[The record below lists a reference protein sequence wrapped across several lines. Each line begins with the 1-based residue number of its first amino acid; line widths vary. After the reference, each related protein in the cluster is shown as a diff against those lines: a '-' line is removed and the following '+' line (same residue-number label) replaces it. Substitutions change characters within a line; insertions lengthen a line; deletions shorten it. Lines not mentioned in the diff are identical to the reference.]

1 MILNIKVTII
11 RLNKTI
17 LIENFLNISK
27 FNKFLGEPYMAEE
40 FEEIWSNYDRQTV
53 FNYVDTRLH
62 HYLFTKIFKDEAEIM
77 SKIIEINETE
87 LLGFKYDYFLK
98 IPETQELINNFDD
111 LKALLDGKDLTESP
125 NSDVVGL
132 VKYMFESIKDA
143 EIGNIKNKNF
153 TSFQLDAINKNII
166 ENKKKVSELLKDDIF
181 ADVETPDIIDIYLLE
196 TACKATDESFNLARS
211 YEVFD
216 ELFVFPSKMELYNCI
231 VKEILPG
238 MSNDKIFELYV
249 LLNTL
254 EVLETTKG
262 TITFKKAGLPELA
275 EYYYQVEENSMEHTT
290 VMQIFFHD
298 LPEELSAKFKP
309 LLKYPYICL
318 RMTNSV
324 KAQNLTRV
332 SYLLLEIERIT
343 DNQIKYKCKATED
356 IRNILVVWDH
366 RLFNDEKSHIKV
378 LDYKT
383 LQMGLNKSF
392 GNIFKFPNIE
402 NVDVILEYLPYFED
416 TENEFVRIE
425 GGQRIYDDEADFF
438 KDDLYQENIYKTFD
452 NQKDW
457 EDKGWKYINNHELIK
472 RLDLLSIQKIV
483 YLIMQKENTRPGFL
497 GKLMEDGTVLTIL
510 RRLKEIRDINES
522 EITDLYSP
530 YAKLKCCPIH
540 DPDFYADKEKE
551 MSGLVSRQS
560 EEFSEDELNVK

>member
-1 MILNIKVTII
+1 MV
-11 RLNKTI
+11 
-17 LIENFLNISK
+17 
-27 FNKFLGEPYMAEE
+27 EE
-40 FEEIWSNYDRQTV
+40 IEEIWSNYDRQTV
-53 FNYVDTRLH
+53 FNYVETRLH
-62 HYLFTKIFKDEAEIM
+62 HYLFTKILKDEAEIM
-77 SKIIEINETE
+77 SKIIEINEVE
-87 LLGFKYDYFLK
+87 LLGFKYSYFLN
-98 IPETQELINNFDD
+98 IPETQYLINNFD
-111 LKALLDGKDLTESP
+111 KIKEIIDGHDLTGTPYLE
-125 NSDVVGL
+125 VVSL
-132 VKYMFESIKDA
+132 VKYIFEKIKNAD
-143 EIGNIKNKNF
+143 IGNIKNKNF
-153 TSFQLDAINKNII
+153 TSFSLDNINRNIL

-181 ADVETPDIIDIYLLE
+181 ASVETPDIIDIYLLE
-196 TACKATDESFNLARS
+196 TACKTTDEHFNLAKS
-211 YEVFD
+211 YQVFD
-216 ELFVFPSKMELYNCI
+216 ELFVFPSKNELYNTI
-231 VKEILPG
+231 TNEILTA

-262 TITFKKAGLPELA
+262 TIKFKKSGVPELA

-324 KAQNLTRV
+324 KAQNLTRI

-366 RLFNDEKSHIKV
+366 KLFNDEKSHIKV

-402 NVDVILEYLPYFED
+402 NLDIILEYLPYFED
-416 TENEFVRIE
+416 TSNEFVRVE
-425 GGQRIYDDEADFF
+425 NGQRIYDDEADFF

-452 NQKDW
+452 NLKDW
-457 EDKGWKYINNHELIK
+457 EEKGWKYINNHELIK
-472 RLDLLSIQKIV
+472 RLDLLTIQKIV

-522 EITDLYSP
+522 EVTDLYSP

-540 DPDFYADKEKE
+540 DPDFYAEKEKE
-551 MSGLVSRQS
+551 MGDLVSRQS
-560 EEFSEDELNVK
+560 EEFSDDELNVK

>member
-1 MILNIKVTII
+1 
-11 RLNKTI
+11 
-17 LIENFLNISK
+17 
-27 FNKFLGEPYMAEE
+27 MAEE
-40 FEEIWSNYDRQTV
+40 LEEIWTNYDRQTV
-53 FNYVDTRLH
+53 FNYVETRLH

-77 SKIIEINETE
+77 SKIIEINEGQ
-87 LLGFKYDYFLK
+87 LLSFKYDYFLN
-98 IPETQELINNFDD
+98 IPETQELINDFDK
-111 LKALLDGKDLTESP
+111 LKTLLEGKNLSESP
-125 NSDVVGL
+125 YKDVVGL
-132 VKYMFESIKDA
+132 VKYMFENIKEADV
-143 EIGNIKNKNF
+143 GNIKNKNF
-153 TSFQLDAINKNII
+153 EEDKLEVINKNLL

-181 ADVETPDIIDIYLLE
+181 SSVETPDIIDIYLLE
-196 TACKATDESFNLARS
+196 TACKNTDEEFNLARA
-211 YEVFD
+211 YEVYD
-216 ELFVFPSKMELYNCI
+216 ELFVFPSKIELYNTI
-231 VKEILPG
+231 TNEILVA

-262 TITFKKAGLPELA
+262 SITFKKAGVRELA
-275 EYYYQVEENSMEHTT
+275 QYYYQVEENSMEHTT
-290 VMQIFFHD
+290 VMDIFFHD

-324 KAQNLTRV
+324 KAQNLTRI

-366 RLFNDEKSHIKV
+366 ALFNDEKSHIKV

-402 NVDVILEYLPYFED
+402 NVDIILEYLPYFED
-416 TENEFVRIE
+416 TSNEFVRVE

-438 KDDLYQENIYKTFD
+438 KDDIYQENIYKPFD
-452 NQKDW
+452 NLKDW
-457 EDKGWKYINNHELIK
+457 EEKGWNYINNHELIK
-472 RLDLLSIQKIV
+472 RLDLLTIQKII

-540 DPDFYADKEKE
+540 DPDFYAEKEKE
-551 MSGLVSRQS
+551 MEGLVTRQS

>member
-1 MILNIKVTII
+1 MV
-11 RLNKTI
+11 
-17 LIENFLNISK
+17 
-27 FNKFLGEPYMAEE
+27 EE
-40 FEEIWSNYDRQTV
+40 LEEIWTNYDRQTV

-77 SKIIEINETE
+77 SKIIEIDENE
-87 LLGFKYDYFLK
+87 LLGFKYDYFLS
-98 IPETQELINNFDD
+98 IPETESLIDNFDD
-111 LKALLDGKDLTESP
+111 LKALLAGNDLKSAP
-125 NSDVVGL
+125 YCDVVGL
-132 VKYMFESIKDA
+132 VKYLFESIKDA
-143 EIGNIKNKNF
+143 DIGNIKNKNF
-153 TSFQLDAINKNII
+153 IPSVLDDINANIL
-166 ENKKKVSELLKDDIF
+166 ESKKKVTALLKDDLF
-181 ADVETPDIIDIYLLE
+181 DSVETPDIIDIFLLE
-196 TACKATDESFNLARS
+196 SACKATDESFNLARV

-216 ELFVFPSKMELYNCI
+216 ELFVFTSKMELYNTI
-231 VKEILPG
+231 VKKILPA
-238 MSNDKIFELYV
+238 MNNDKIFELYV

-262 TITFKKAGLPELA
+262 KITFKKAGFNELA

-343 DNQIKYKCKATED
+343 DNQVKYKCKATED

-366 RLFNDEKSHIKV
+366 KLFNDEKSHIKV

-402 NVDVILEYLPYFED
+402 NVDIILEYLPYFED
-416 TENEFVRIE
+416 TSNEFVRVE
-425 GGQRIYDDEADFF
+425 GGQRVYDDEADFF
-438 KDDLYQENIYKTFD
+438 KDDLYQENIYKTFE
-452 NQKDW
+452 NSKDW
-457 EDKGWKYINNHELIK
+457 EERGWKYINNHALIK
-472 RLDLLSIQKIV
+472 RLDLLSIQKII
-483 YLIMQKENTRPGFL
+483 YLIMQKENVRPGFL
-497 GKLMEDGTVLTIL
+497 GKLMDDGTILTIL

-551 MSGLVSRQS
+551 MGDLVSRQS

>member
-1 MILNIKVTII
+1 MV
-11 RLNKTI
+11 
-17 LIENFLNISK
+17 
-27 FNKFLGEPYMAEE
+27 EE
-40 FEEIWSNYDRQTV
+40 LKEIWTNYDRQTV
-53 FNYVDTRLH
+53 FNYVETRLH

-77 SKIIEINETE
+77 SKIIEINEME
-87 LLGFKYDYFLK
+87 LLSFKYDYFLN
-98 IPETQELINNFDD
+98 IPETKSLIDEFDKLEAILAD
-111 LKALLDGKDLTESP
+111 KDLSETP
-125 NSDVVGL
+125 YNDVVAL
-132 VKYMFESIKDA
+132 VKYIFENIKDSDA
-143 EIGNIKNKNF
+143 GNIKNKNF
-153 TSFQLDAINKNII
+153 TSFSLENINKNILD
-166 ENKKKVSELLKDDIF
+166 NKKKVSELLKKDVF
-181 ADVETPDIIDIYLLE
+181 SAVETPDIIDIYLLE
-196 TACKATDESFNLARS
+196 TACKATDESFNLARV

-216 ELFVFPSKMELYNCI
+216 ELFVFPSKIELYNTI
-231 VKEILPG
+231 TKDILLA

-262 TITFKKAGLPELA
+262 TITFKKAGVPELA

-324 KAQNLTRV
+324 KAQNLTRI

-366 RLFNDEKSHIKV
+366 KLFNDEKSHIKV

-402 NVDVILEYLPYFED
+402 NVDIILEYLPYFED
-416 TENEFVRIE
+416 TSNEFVRIE
-425 GGQRIYDDEADFF
+425 NGQRYYDDEADFF
-438 KDDLYQENIYKTFD
+438 KDDLYQENIYKPFD

-457 EDKGWKYINNHELIK
+457 EEKGWKYINNHELIK
-472 RLDLLSIQKIV
+472 RLDLLDIQKIV
-483 YLIMQKENTRPGFL
+483 FLIMQKENTRPGFL

-540 DPDFYADKEKE
+540 DPDFYAEKEKE
-551 MSGLVSRQS
+551 MGDLVSRQS

>member
-1 MILNIKVTII
+1 MV
-11 RLNKTI
+11 
-17 LIENFLNISK
+17 
-27 FNKFLGEPYMAEE
+27 EE
-40 FEEIWSNYDRQTV
+40 LEEIWTNYDRQTV
-53 FNYVDTRLH
+53 FNYVETRLH

-77 SKIIEINETE
+77 SKIIEITSQE
-87 LLGFKYDYFLK
+87 LDGFKLSYLLNL
-98 IPETQELINNFDD
+98 PETKDLIDNFDKLEEYLAD
-111 LKALLDGKDLTESP
+111 KDTSQKPYSSILE
-125 NSDVVGL
+125 VI
-132 VKYMFESIKDA
+132 KYMFE
-143 EIGNIKNKNF
+143 NIKNSDANKVDNTNF
-153 TSFQLDAINKNII
+153 DEDKLSCINSCILD
-166 ENKKKVSELLKDDIF
+166 NKKKISQILKTDMM
-181 ADVETPDIIDIYLLE
+181 VNCEMPDIVDLYLLE
-196 TACKATDESFNLARS
+196 EACKASDELYNLARV
-211 YEVFD
+211 YEVYD
-216 ELFVFPSKMELYNCI
+216 ELFVFASKMELYNTI
-231 VKEILPG
+231 TTEILTAL
-238 MSNDKIFELYV
+238 SNDKLFELYV

-262 TITFKKAGLPELA
+262 TITFQKAGVPELA

-324 KAQNLTRV
+324 KAQNLTRI

-402 NVDVILEYLPYFED
+402 NVDAILEYLPYFED
-416 TENEFVRIE
+416 TSNEFVRIE
-425 GGQRIYDDEADFF
+425 NGQRYYDDEADFF
-438 KDDLYQENIYKTFD
+438 KDDLYQENIYRTYD
-452 NQKDW
+452 NLKDW
-457 EDKGWKYINNHELIK
+457 EEKGWNYINNHELIK
-472 RLDLLSIQKIV
+472 RLDLITIQKII
-483 YLIMQKENTRPGFL
+483 YLIMQKENARPGFL

-510 RRLKEIRDINES
+510 RRLKEIRDINKS
-522 EITDLYSP
+522 EITELYSP
-530 YAKLKCCPIH
+530 YKKLKCCPIH
-540 DPDFYADKEKE
+540 DPDFYAEKEKE
-551 MSGLVSRQS
+551 MDGLVTRQS

>member
-1 MILNIKVTII
+1 MV
-11 RLNKTI
+11 
-17 LIENFLNISK
+17 
-27 FNKFLGEPYMAEE
+27 EE
-40 FEEIWSNYDRQTV
+40 LEEIWTNYDRQTV
-53 FNYVDTRLH
+53 FNYVETRLH

-77 SKIIEINETE
+77 SKIIEISQQE
-87 LLGFKYDYFLK
+87 LTAFKLAYFLGLD
-98 IPETQELINNFDD
+98 ETQDIINNFDKLD
-111 LKALLDGKDLTESP
+111 MYLKDKDTTEEPYVSILK
-125 NSDVVGL
+125 VI
-132 VKYMFESIKDA
+132 KYMFEKVKDSDA
-143 EIGNIKNKNF
+143 NKITNSNFDDDELGLKNN
-153 TSFQLDAINKNII
+153 LLL
-166 ENKKKVSELLKDDIF
+166 EYKKKISEILKMDYM
-181 ADVETPDIIDIYLLE
+181 ENTQSPDIVDLYLLE
-196 TACKATDESFNLARS
+196 DACKSSDELYNLARV
-211 YEVFD
+211 YEVYD
-216 ELFVFPSKMELYNCI
+216 ELFVFPSKLELFNTI
-231 VKEILPG
+231 KLEILTAL
-238 MSNDKIFELYV
+238 SNDKLFELYV

-254 EVLETTKG
+254 EVLEMTKG
-262 TITFKKAGLPELA
+262 TITFQKAGVHELA

-318 RMTNSV
+318 RMKNSV
-324 KAQNLTRV
+324 KAQNLTRT

-402 NVDVILEYLPYFED
+402 NVDAILEYLDYFED
-416 TENEFVRIE
+416 TDNEFVKIE
-425 GGQRIYDDEADFF
+425 NGQRYYDEEADFF
-438 KDDLYQENIYKTFD
+438 KDDLYQENIYRTFD
-452 NQKDW
+452 SLKDW
-457 EDKGWKYINNHELIK
+457 EEKGWKYINNHELIK
-472 RLDLLSIQKIV
+472 RLDLTEIQKIV

-510 RRLKEIRDINES
+510 RRLKEIRDINKS
-522 EITDLYSP
+522 EITELYSP
-530 YAKLKCCPIH
+530 YKKLKCCPIH
-540 DPDFYADKEKE
+540 DPDFYAEKEKE
-551 MSGLVSRQS
+551 MDGLVTRQS

>member
-1 MILNIKVTII
+1 MV
-11 RLNKTI
+11 
-17 LIENFLNISK
+17 
-27 FNKFLGEPYMAEE
+27 EE
-40 FEEIWSNYDRQTV
+40 LKEIWTNYDRQTV
-53 FNYVDTRLH
+53 FNYVETRLH

-77 SKIIEINETE
+77 SKIIEIYERE
-87 LLGFKYDYFLK
+87 LNAFKINYFLN
-98 IPETQELINNFDD
+98 IPETQDLINNFDA
-111 LKALLDGKDLTESP
+111 LKDITSKLDTNSTPYTEI
-125 NSDVVGL
+125 VGL
-132 VKYMFESIKDA
+132 VKYMFESIKNDDT
-143 EIGNIKNKNF
+143 INLTNKNF
-153 TSFQLDAINKNII
+153 EKDKLDAINKNIL
-166 ENKKKVSELLKDDIF
+166 ENKKLISEYLNDDIF
-181 ADVETPDIIDIYLLE
+181 SNVETPDIIDIYLLE
-196 TACKATDESFNLARS
+196 TACKNTDEKFNLARS

-216 ELFVFPSKMELYNCI
+216 ELFVFPSKMELYNTI
-231 VKEILPG
+231 LKEILVA

-262 TITFKKAGLPELA
+262 SIKFRKAGVKELA
-275 EYYYQVEENSMEHTT
+275 QYYYQVEENNMEHTT
-290 VMQIFFHD
+290 QMEIFFHD
-298 LPEELSAKFKP
+298 LPEELEAKFKP

-324 KAQNLTRV
+324 KAQNLTRI

-366 RLFNDEKSHIKV
+366 ALFNDEKSHIKV

-392 GNIFKFPNIE
+392 GNIFKFPNIQ
-402 NVDVILEYLPYFED
+402 NVDIILEYLPYFED
-416 TENEFVRIE
+416 TDNEFVHVE

-452 NQKDW
+452 NLKDW
-457 EDKGWKYINNHELIK
+457 EEKGWNYINNHELIK
-472 RLDLLSIQKIV
+472 RLDLLTIQKIV
-483 YLIMQKENTRPGFL
+483 YLIMQKENVRPGFL
-497 GKLMEDGTVLTIL
+497 GKLMEDGTILTIL
-510 RRLKEIRDINES
+510 RRLKDIRDINES

-551 MSGLVSRQS
+551 MSDLVSRQS

>member
-1 MILNIKVTII
+1 MV
-11 RLNKTI
+11 
-17 LIENFLNISK
+17 
-27 FNKFLGEPYMAEE
+27 EE
-40 FEEIWSNYDRQTV
+40 LEEIWTNYDRQTV
-53 FNYVDTRLH
+53 FNYVETRLH

-77 SKIIEINETE
+77 GKIIEISQQE
-87 LLGFKYDYFLK
+87 LDAFKLDYFLN
-98 IPETQELINNFDD
+98 IPETQYIIDNFDKLEEYLAD
-111 LKALLDGKDLTESP
+111 KDSSEEANASTLK
-125 NSDVVGL
+125 VI
-132 VKYMFESIKDA
+132 KYMFENVKNNDA
-143 EIGNIKNKNF
+143 NKIENSNF
-153 TSFQLDAINKNII
+153 DDDKLTCINSSLL
-166 ENKKKVSELLKDDIF
+166 ENKKKLSEILKKDIMT
-181 ADVETPDIIDIYLLE
+181 DVEVPDIVDLYLLE
-196 TACKATDESFNLARS
+196 EACKNSDEIYNLARS
-211 YEVFD
+211 YEVYD
-216 ELFVFPSKMELYNCI
+216 ELFVFPSKMELFNTI
-231 VKEILPG
+231 TTNILTAL
-238 MSNDKIFELYV
+238 SNDKLFELYV

-262 TITFKKAGLPELA
+262 TITFQKAGVPELA

-324 KAQNLTRV
+324 KAQNLTRI

-402 NVDVILEYLPYFED
+402 NVDAILEYLPYFED
-416 TENEFVRIE
+416 TTNEFVRIE
-425 GGQRIYDDEADFF
+425 NGQRYYDDEADFF
-438 KDDLYQENIYKTFD
+438 KDDIYQENIYRTYD
-452 NQKDW
+452 NLKDW
-457 EDKGWKYINNHELIK
+457 EEKGWNYINNHELIK
-472 RLDLLSIQKIV
+472 RLDLITIQKII

-510 RRLKEIRDINES
+510 RRLKEIRDINKS
-522 EITDLYSP
+522 EITELYSP
-530 YAKLKCCPIH
+530 YKKLKCCPIH
-540 DPDFYADKEKE
+540 DPDFYAEKEKE
-551 MSGLVSRQS
+551 MDGLVSRQS
-560 EEFSEDELNVK
+560 EEFSEDELNVR

>member
-1 MILNIKVTII
+1 MV
-11 RLNKTI
+11 
-17 LIENFLNISK
+17 
-27 FNKFLGEPYMAEE
+27 EE
-40 FEEIWSNYDRQTV
+40 FEEIWTNYDRQTV

-87 LLGFKYDYFLK
+87 LEAFKIAYYLSL
-98 IPETQELINNFDD
+98 PETQDLVNNFDKLD
-111 LKALLDGKDLTESP
+111 EYLNDKNTAEEPYVSILK
-125 NSDVVGL
+125 VI
-132 VKYMFESIKDA
+132 KYMFENIKNNEA
-143 EIGNIKNKNF
+143 GNIKNSNF
-153 TSFQLDAINKNII
+153 DSDKLDEINKLILD
-166 ENKKKVSELLKDDIF
+166 NKKAFSQILKYDYMQ
-181 ADVETPDIIDIYLLE
+181 ETESPDIVDLYLLE
-196 TACKATDESFNLARS
+196 DACKSSDELYNLARV
-211 YEVFD
+211 YQVYD
-216 ELFVFPSKMELYNCI
+216 DLFVFPSKMELYSMI
-231 VKEILPG
+231 KSMILTTL
-238 MSNDKIFELYV
+238 SNDKLFELYV

-262 TITFKKAGLPELA
+262 KITFQKAGVRELA
-275 EYYYQVEENSMEHTT
+275 QYYYQVEENAMEHTT
-290 VMQIFFHD
+290 QMEIFFHD
-298 LPEELSAKFKP
+298 LPEELDAKFKP
-309 LLKYPYICL
+309 VLKYPYICL

-324 KAQNLTRV
+324 KAQNLTRI

-383 LQMGLNKSF
+383 LQIGLNKSF

-402 NVDVILEYLPYFED
+402 NVDIILEYLPYFED
-416 TENEFVRIE
+416 TSNEFVRIE
-425 GGQRIYDDEADFF
+425 NGQRYYDDEADFF

-452 NQKDW
+452 NLKDW
-457 EDKGWKYINNHELIK
+457 EETGWNYINNHELIK
-472 RLDLLSIQKIV
+472 RLDLLTLQKVI

-497 GKLMEDGTVLTIL
+497 GKLMEDGTILTIL

-540 DPDFYADKEKE
+540 DPDFYAEKEKE
-551 MSGLVSRQS
+551 MEGLVSRKS
-560 EEFSEDELNVK
+560 DDFDESELNVK